1 MRPQLFRRAHFQ
13 SLKSNTSKD
22 QTSCIRAL
30 ELQRLRSSGLSG
42 VFATDSVLS
51 RLLRPAAVCVCSP
64 LRPASLDLSLFCSAG
79 SAAAPGTPWSPPR
92 DEDLGCSSTRP
103 NSPPST
109 SAQRAKKQIQ
119 SGDQVQIPGLIS
131 FKTSDEIKQRWKCSA
146 STFYHPV

>member
-51 RLLRPAAVCVCSP
+51 RLLCPAAVCVCVQSAP
-64 LRPASLDLSLFCSAG
+64 PGVPGPQSFLFCRERCCSWYSLESSQG
-79 SAAAPGTPWSPPR
+79 RGPR
-92 DEDLGCSSTRP
+92 MFFHSSKFASFNFCTEG
-103 NSPPST
+103 
-109 SAQRAKKQIQ
+109 KKTNPIRT
-119 SGDQVQIPGLIS
+119 PGLNTRFNI
-131 FKTSDEIKQRWKCSA
+131 F
-146 STFYHPV
+146 